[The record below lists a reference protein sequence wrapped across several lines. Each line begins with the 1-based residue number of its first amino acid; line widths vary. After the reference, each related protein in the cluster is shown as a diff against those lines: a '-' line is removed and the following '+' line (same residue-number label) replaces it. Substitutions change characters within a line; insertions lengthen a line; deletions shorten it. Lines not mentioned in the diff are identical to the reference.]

1 MLTASELAGMRTT
14 QAAAMLDACRLLAPT
29 QATGEFGQESISY
42 TPGDEIAC
50 GFEAGS
56 AARGGS
62 VAGLVVE
69 LSARLRLRLAD
80 GEAVTPDYRVS
91 VTQRLGSVLTTA
103 ETYEVVGWPK
113 RGPTAFVVEV
123 RRVE

>member
-1 MLTASELAGMRTT
+1 MLTASELAAMQST
-14 QAAAMLDACRLLAPT
+14 QVAAMLDRCRVLTPSQT
-29 QATGEFGQESISY
+29 TGEFGQESISY
-42 TPGDEIAC
+42 TPGDEIPC
-50 GFEAGS
+50 GFEAGT

-69 LSARLRLRLAD
+69 LSARLRLRLTD
-80 GEAVTPDYRVS
+80 GAAVTPDYRIEL
-91 VTQRLGSVLTTA
+91 TQRQGGVLNTA